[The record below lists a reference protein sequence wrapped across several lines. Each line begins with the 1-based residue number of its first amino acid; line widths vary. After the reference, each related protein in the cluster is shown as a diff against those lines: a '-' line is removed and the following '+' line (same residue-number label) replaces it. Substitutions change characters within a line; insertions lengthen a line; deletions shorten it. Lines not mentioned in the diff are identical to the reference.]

1 MVKCL
6 LPYFVLG
13 VRASPAEPA
22 NDPRMSTPTQETD
35 ADATSSNT
43 DPTSSDNVAS
53 DQHARRETCAACGAR
68 LGFTT
73 TADDTTVL
81 TCPGCGRAPTREV
94 ARHE

>member
-1 MVKCL
+1 
-6 LPYFVLG
+6 
-13 VRASPAEPA
+13 
-22 NDPRMSTPTQETD
+22 
-35 ADATSSNT
+35 
-43 DPTSSDNVAS
+43 
-53 DQHARRETCAACGAR
+53 